1 MELRVPVTNWSEF
14 KKGLVTMARPKT
26 VNPLITSAKIRLD
39 GVDIPAGGTHVFSLT
54 VKGLRV
60 GHPVLF
66 WTDNLDTGLV
76 FFNPYCPEKDLL
88 SVQVVNTTSQQK
100 TVNANLYVVQI

>member
-1 MELRVPVTNWSEF
+1 
-14 KKGLVTMARPKT
+14 MARPKT
-26 VNPLITSAKIRLD
+26 VNPLVTSAKTRLD
-39 GVDIPAGGTHVFSLT
+39 GVDIPAGGAHVFSLN
-54 VKGLRV
+54 VKGLRR
-60 GHPVLF
+60 GHPVLI

-76 FFNPYCPEKDLL
+76 IFNPYSPEKDLL

>member
-1 MELRVPVTNWSEF
+1 M
-14 KKGLVTMARPKT
+14 
-26 VNPLITSAKIRLD
+26 I
-39 GVDIPAGGTHVFSLT
+39 
-54 VKGLRV
+54 
-60 GHPVLF
+60 

-76 FFNPYCPEKDLL
+76 IFNPYSSEKDLL